1 MLELKKVIKRY
12 PKLFFFARLLKQ
24 KWFGKSEL
32 ELDILPLLVDRQ
44 RTAVDVGAHSGLYSQ
59 ALLKLTPHVVAIEAI
74 PELAA
79 GLRRLLPSLE
89 VINAAASD
97 TAGRIT
103 LAIPEG
109 QPGLSSVAHLQ
120 FNGATAIQKIDVDA
134 ITLDSL
140 FADRQDAIGFIKID
154 VEGHELAV
162 LNGASNVI
170 QKHRPILLI
179 EAEERHSPGTVAAL
193 LTFFENRKYQGFFI
207 DGILKSLSE
216 FAPSVH
222 QSLADIDIGALDR
235 GEHRGLY
242 VNNFIFLPKKAVISD
257 PIC

>member
-1 MLELKKVIKRY
+1 MSTFKNLIKRN
-12 PKLFFFARLLKQ
+12 PQLFFFARSLKQ
-24 KWFGKSEL
+24 KWHGKSEA

-59 ALLKLTPHVVAIEAI
+59 ALLTLAPHVVAIEAI
-74 PELAA
+74 PELAS
-79 GLRRLLPSLE
+79 GLRRLLPNLE
-89 VINAAASD
+89 VIHAAASD
-97 TAGRIT
+97 TTGRII

-109 QPGLSSVAHLQ
+109 RPGLSSVAHSQ
-120 FNGATAIQKIDVDA
+120 FNDATNIRKVDVEA

-140 FADRQDAIGFIKID
+140 FADRQDAVGFIKID

-162 LNGASNVI
+162 LNGASEVI

-193 LTFFENRKYQGFFI
+193 FSFFEKRNYSGFFM

-216 FAPSVH
+216 FSPADH
-222 QSLADIDIGALDR
+222 QSLTNVDLGALDR
-235 GEHRGLY
+235 GEHRGRY
-242 VNNFIFLPKKAVISD
+242 VNNFIFIP
-257 PIC
+257 